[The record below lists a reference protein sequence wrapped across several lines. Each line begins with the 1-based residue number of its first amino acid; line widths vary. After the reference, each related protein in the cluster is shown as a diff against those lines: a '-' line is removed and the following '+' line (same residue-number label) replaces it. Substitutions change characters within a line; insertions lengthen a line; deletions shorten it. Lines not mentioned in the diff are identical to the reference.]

1 MKSLSSVIVLI
12 FAAVAIASPVPQLPD
27 LGGSLLGSVI
37 GLAGS
42 ATGPLGGAEPGST
55 GGSPLAGVPGVGGL
69 RSRAK
74 EEVPTYSKIPGPIIL
89 SSVPAV
95 PGPEPSSIVPL

>member
-1 MKSLSSVIVLI
+1 MKSLSSVIVLA
-12 FAAVAIASPVPQLPD
+12 FAAVAIASPVPQLPN
-27 LGGSLLGSVI
+27 LGSLLGPLL

-69 RSRAK
+69 RSRAT
-74 EEVPTYSKIPGPIIL
+74 EEVPTLSEIPGPIIL